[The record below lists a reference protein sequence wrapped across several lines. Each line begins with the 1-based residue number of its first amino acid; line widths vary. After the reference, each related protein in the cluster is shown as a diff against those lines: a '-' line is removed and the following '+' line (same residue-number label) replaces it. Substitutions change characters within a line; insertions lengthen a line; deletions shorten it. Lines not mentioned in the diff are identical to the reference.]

1 MFGMKKQ
8 AGSSSSISE
17 QVGTIIGND
26 TSFKGNI
33 TSQGTIRIDGQHEGD
48 LNIAGD
54 LVIGESGQLQSQ
66 VKARSI
72 LVAGTISGN
81 IEATDKLELM
91 PTAKVY
97 GDIKVGTLTIN
108 EGAVFRGA
116 CQMLKEIPSPENE

>member
-1 MFGMKKQ
+1 MFGIKKQ
-8 AGSSSSISE
+8 AGSSSLGD
-17 QVGTIIGND
+17 QVGTIIGSD

-33 TSQGTIRIDGQHEGD
+33 TSQGTIRIDGQHEGE
-48 LNIAGD
+48 LVTAGD
-54 LVIGESGQLQSQ
+54 LVIGESGQLKSQ

-72 LVAGTISGN
+72 LVAGTINGN

-116 CQMLKEIPSPENE
+116 CQMLKEIPAAENE